1 MQSIS
6 VKEIL
11 MRLVAGSLFIAA
23 LLIGLTSTS
32 AFAQLVRWDYIAGI
46 VPSGT
51 SVGGVPEFNVPWSV
65 RTGNASINLLS
76 GQLRFT
82 VQGLVLGGAPPIGTP
97 GPVEEV
103 TGTLVCDINPADTN
117 GFVLVDTPPVTLSPQ
132 GDAAFVGT
140 VLLAPVCAQK
150 PQDMAFL
157 IRDAQTGRWIAYGA
171 ARVP

>member
-132 GDAAFVGT
+132 GDQ
-140 VLLAPVCAQK
+140 LLSAPCFS
-150 PQDMAFL
+150 PPS
-157 IRDAQTGRWIAYGA
+157 
-171 ARVP
+171 ARKSPKIWPF